1 MVKDVETQKLH
12 SKMHKSTWPS
22 FVKKIK
28 IFPGKKDTS
37 KDLLNILERL
47 YENKTAKG

>member
-1 MVKDVETQKLH
+1 MANDVETQKLH
-12 SKMHKSTWPS
+12 CKMHKSTWPS

-28 IFPGKKDTS
+28 IFPRKKDTS

-47 YENKTAKG
+47 YQNKMAKG